1 MRLSKLKSEMTI
13 AKRRLAAL
21 LGATLLL
28 IGTAGCELRQAMY
41 DQEKYEPLEASAFFA
56 DGMSFRSQ
64 VDGTVARG
72 QLMLDEHFYQ
82 GKIQGQLAE
91 TFPAGVVVDRQ
102 LLERGRERYNIF
114 CAPCHGQTG
123 AGNGMIVQR
132 GLKQPLTFH
141 QQRLREVPVGH
152 FYDVITNGF
161 GVMYSYASRISV
173 ADRWAIV
180 AYIKVLQLSQNLEF
194 DQLPAEDQRQL
205 Q

>member
-13 AKRRLAAL
+13 ASRRPVAL
-21 LGATLLL
+21 FGAVLLL

-64 VDGTVARG
+64 VDGTVAQG

-82 GKIQGQLAE
+82 GKIQGQLAA
-91 TFPAGVVVDRQ
+91 TLPMAVDRQ
-102 LLERGRERYNIF
+102 LLERGRERFNIF
-114 CAPCHGQTG
+114 CSPCHDKTG
-123 AGNGMIVQR
+123 SGNGMIVQR
-132 GLKQPLTFH
+132 GLKQPPSYH
-141 QQRLREVPVGH
+141 QERLREVPVGH
-152 FYDVITNGF
+152 FFDVMTNGF
-161 GVMYSYASRISV
+161 GVMYSYASRIPV

>member
-1 MRLSKLKSEMTI
+1 MTI
-13 AKRRLAAL
+13 ARRRPAAL
-21 LGATLLL
+21 LGAALLL

-41 DQEKYEPLEASAFFA
+41 NQEKYEPLEASAFFA

-82 GKIQGQLAE
+82 GTVQGQFAE
-91 TFPAGVVVDRQ
+91 TLPVPVDRP
-102 LLERGRERYNIF
+102 LLARGRERYDIF
-114 CAPCHGQTG
+114 CAPCHDRTG

-132 GLKQPLTFH
+132 GLKQPPSFH
-141 QQRLREVPVGH
+141 QERLREVPVGH
-152 FYDVITNGF
+152 LYDVITNGF
-161 GVMYSYASRISV
+161 GVMYSYASRIPV

-180 AYIKVLQLSQNLEF
+180 AYLKALQLSQNLEL

>member
-13 AKRRLAAL
+13 ASRRPVAL
-21 LGATLLL
+21 FGAVLLL

-64 VDGTVARG
+64 VDGTVAQG
-72 QLMLDEHFYQ
+72 QLRLDEHFYQ

-91 TFPAGVVVDRQ
+91 TLPMAVDRQ
-102 LLERGRERYNIF
+102 LLERGRERFNIF
-114 CAPCHGQTG
+114 CSPCHDKTG
-123 AGNGMIVQR
+123 SGNGMIVQR
-132 GLKQPLTFH
+132 GLKQPPSYH
-141 QQRLREVPVGH
+141 QERLREVPVGH
-152 FYDVITNGF
+152 FFDVMTNGF
-161 GVMYSYASRISV
+161 GVMYSYASRIPV

>member
-13 AKRRLAAL
+13 ASRRLAAL
-21 LGATLLL
+21 LGAALLM

-91 TFPAGVVVDRQ
+91 TLPVAVDRQ
-102 LLERGRERYNIF
+102 LLERGQERYDIF
-114 CAPCHGQTG
+114 CAPCHGRTG

>member
-13 AKRRLAAL
+13 ASRRLAAL
-21 LGATLLL
+21 LGAALLL
-28 IGTAGCELRQAMY
+28 IGAASCELRQAMY
-41 DQEKYEPLEASAFFA
+41 DQEKYEPLEASTFFA

-91 TFPAGVVVDRQ
+91 TLPVAVDRQ
-102 LLERGRERYNIF
+102 LLERGQERYNIF

>member
-21 LGATLLL
+21 LGTALLL

-41 DQEKYEPLEASAFFA
+41 DQEKYEPLEASVFFA

-82 GKIQGQLAE
+82 GRIQGQLAE
-91 TFPAGVVVDRQ
+91 TFPARVAVDRQ
-102 LLERGRERYNIF
+102 LLERGQERYNIF
-114 CAPCHGQTG
+114 CAPCHGRTG

-132 GLKQPLTFH
+132 GLKQPPTFH

-161 GVMYSYASRISV
+161 GVMYSYA
-173 ADRWAIV
+173 
-180 AYIKVLQLSQNLEF
+180 
-194 DQLPAEDQRQL
+194 
-205 Q
+205 

>member
-1 MRLSKLKSEMTI
+1 MRSSKLKSKMTI
-13 AKRRLAAL
+13 ANRRLAAL
-21 LGATLLL
+21 LGVVLLL
-28 IGTAGCELRQAMY
+28 VSTAGCELRQAMY

-56 DGMSFRSQ
+56 DGQSFRSQ

-72 QLMLDEHFYQ
+72 QLMLDDHFYQ
-82 GKIQGQLAE
+82 GKIQGQLAA
-91 TFPAGVVVDRQ
+91 TLPVAVDRP
-102 LLERGRERYNIF
+102 LLARGRARYNIF
-114 CAPCHGQTG
+114 CAPCHDKTG
-123 AGNGMIVQR
+123 EGNGMIVQR
-132 GLKQPLTFH
+132 GLKQPPTFH

>member
-13 AKRRLAAL
+13 ASRRPVAL
-21 LGATLLL
+21 FGAVLLL

-64 VDGTVARG
+64 VDGTVAQG
-72 QLMLDEHFYQ
+72 QLRLDEHFYQ
-82 GKIQGQLAE
+82 GKIQGQLAA
-91 TFPAGVVVDRQ
+91 TLPMAVDRQ
-102 LLERGRERYNIF
+102 LLERGRERFNIF
-114 CAPCHGQTG
+114 CSPCHDKTG
-123 AGNGMIVQR
+123 SGNGMIVQR
-132 GLKQPLTFH
+132 GLKQPPSYH
-141 QQRLREVPVGH
+141 QERLREVPVGH
-152 FYDVITNGF
+152 FFDVMTNGF
-161 GVMYSYASRISV
+161 GVMYSYASRIPV

>member
-21 LGATLLL
+21 LGAALLL

-64 VDGTVARG
+64 VGGTVARG

-91 TFPAGVVVDRQ
+91 TLPVAVDRQ
-102 LLERGRERYNIF
+102 LLERGQERFNIF
-114 CAPCHGQTG
+114 CAPCHGRTG

-132 GLKQPLTFH
+132 GLKQPPSYH
-141 QQRLREVPVGH
+141 QERLREVPVGH
-152 FYDVITNGF
+152 FFDVMTNGF
-161 GVMYSYASRISV
+161 GVMYSYASRVPV
-173 ADRWAIV
+173 ADRWAIA

>member
-13 AKRRLAAL
+13 TSRRSAAL
-21 LGATLLL
+21 LGAVLLL

-64 VDGTVARG
+64 VDGTVAQG
-72 QLMLDEHFYQ
+72 QLRLDEHFYQ

-91 TFPAGVVVDRQ
+91 TLPMVVDRQ
-102 LLERGRERYNIF
+102 LLERGRERFNIF
-114 CAPCHGQTG
+114 CSPCHDKTG
-123 AGNGMIVQR
+123 SGNGMIVQR
-132 GLKQPLTFH
+132 GLKQPPSYH

-152 FYDVITNGF
+152 FFDVMTNGF
-161 GVMYSYASRISV
+161 GVMYSYASRVPV

>member
-13 AKRRLAAL
+13 ASRRLAAL
-21 LGATLLL
+21 LGVVLLL
-28 IGTAGCELRQAMY
+28 IGAAGCELRQAMY

-56 DGMSFRSQ
+56 DGMSFRPQ

-82 GKIQGQLAE
+82 GKMQGQLAE
-91 TFPAGVVVDRQ
+91 TLPVAVDRQ
-102 LLERGRERYNIF
+102 LLERGQERYDIF
-114 CAPCHGQTG
+114 CAPCHGRTG

-132 GLKQPLTFH
+132 GLKQPPTYH

-152 FYDVITNGF
+152 LYDVITNGF
-161 GVMYSYASRISV
+161 GVMYSYAPRISV

>member
-13 AKRRLAAL
+13 ASRRPTAL
-21 LGATLLL
+21 LGAALLL

-82 GKIQGQLAE
+82 GKIQGQLAA
-91 TFPAGVVVDRQ
+91 TLPMVVDRQ
-102 LLERGRERYNIF
+102 LLERGRERFNIF
-114 CAPCHGQTG
+114 CSPCHDKTG
-123 AGNGMIVQR
+123 SGNGMIVQR
-132 GLKQPLTFH
+132 GLKQPPSYH
-141 QQRLREVPVGH
+141 QERLREVPVGH
-152 FYDVITNGF
+152 FFDVMTNGF
-161 GVMYSYASRISV
+161 GVMYSYASRIPV
-173 ADRWAIV
+173 ADRWAIA

>member
-13 AKRRLAAL
+13 ASRRPVTLF
-21 LGATLLL
+21 GAVLLL

-64 VDGTVARG
+64 VDGTVAQG

-91 TFPAGVVVDRQ
+91 TLPMAVDRQ
-102 LLERGRERYNIF
+102 LLERGRERFNIF
-114 CAPCHGQTG
+114 CSPCHDKTG
-123 AGNGMIVQR
+123 SGNGMIVQR
-132 GLKQPLTFH
+132 GLKQPPSYH
-141 QQRLREVPVGH
+141 QERLREVPVGH
-152 FYDVITNGF
+152 FFDVMTNGF
-161 GVMYSYASRISV
+161 GVMYSYASRIPV

>member
-1 MRLSKLKSEMTI
+1 MRLSKLKSEMII
-13 AKRRLAAL
+13 ASRRPAAL
-21 LGATLLL
+21 LGAALLL

-91 TFPAGVVVDRQ
+91 TLPVAVDRQ
-102 LLERGRERYNIF
+102 LLERGQERYNIF
-114 CAPCHGQTG
+114 CAPCHDQTG

-132 GLKQPLTFH
+132 GIKQPLTFH

>member
-1 MRLSKLKSEMTI
+1 MTI
-13 AKRRLAAL
+13 AKRRLTTL
-21 LGATLLL
+21 LGAALLL
-28 IGTAGCELRQAMY
+28 IGAAGCELRQAMY

-56 DGMSFRSQ
+56 DGMSFRAQ

-91 TFPAGVVVDRQ
+91 TLPVAVDRQ
-102 LLERGRERYNIF
+102 LLERGRERFNIF
-114 CAPCHGQTG
+114 CAPCHGRTG

-132 GLKQPLTFH
+132 GLKQPPSYH
-141 QQRLREVPVGH
+141 QERLREVPVGH
-152 FYDVITNGF
+152 FFDVMTNGF
-161 GVMYSYASRISV
+161 GVMYSYASRVPV
-173 ADRWAIV
+173 ADRWAIA

-194 DQLPAEDQRQL
+194 DQLPTEDQRQL

>member
-21 LGATLLL
+21 LGAALLL
-28 IGTAGCELRQAMY
+28 IGAAGCELRQAMY

-56 DGMSFRSQ
+56 DGMSFRAQ

-91 TFPAGVVVDRQ
+91 TLPVAVDRQ
-102 LLERGRERYNIF
+102 LLERGQERYNIF
-114 CAPCHGQTG
+114 CAPCHDQTG

-152 FYDVITNGF
+152 FYDVMTNGF

>member
-1 MRLSKLKSEMTI
+1 MTI
-13 AKRRLAAL
+13 ARRPAAL
-21 LGATLLL
+21 LGAVLLL

-41 DQEKYEPLEASAFFA
+41 DQEKYEPLEASVFFA
-56 DGMSFRSQ
+56 DGQSFRPQ
-64 VDGTVARG
+64 VDGTVAQG

-82 GKIQGQLAE
+82 GKIHGQLAE
-91 TFPAGVVVDRQ
+91 TLPVAVDRQ

-114 CAPCHGQTG
+114 CAPCHDQTG

-132 GLKQPLTFH
+132 GLKQPPSYH

-161 GVMYSYASRISV
+161 GVMYSYASSIPV

>member
-13 AKRRLAAL
+13 ASRRPVTL
-21 LGATLLL
+21 LGAVLLL

-64 VDGTVARG
+64 VDGTVAQG

-91 TFPAGVVVDRQ
+91 TLPMAVDRQ
-102 LLERGRERYNIF
+102 LLERGRERFNIF
-114 CAPCHGQTG
+114 CSPCHDKTG
-123 AGNGMIVQR
+123 SGNGMIVQR
-132 GLKQPLTFH
+132 GLKQPPSYH
-141 QQRLREVPVGH
+141 QERLREVPVGH
-152 FYDVITNGF
+152 FFDVMTNGF
-161 GVMYSYASRISV
+161 GVMYSYASRIPV

>member
-1 MRLSKLKSEMTI
+1 MRLSKLKSEMTS
-13 AKRRLAAL
+13 ASRRPVTLF
-21 LGATLLL
+21 GAVLLL

-64 VDGTVARG
+64 VDGTVAQG
-72 QLMLDEHFYQ
+72 QLRLDEHFYQ

-91 TFPAGVVVDRQ
+91 TLPMAVDRQ
-102 LLERGRERYNIF
+102 LLERGRERFNIF
-114 CAPCHGQTG
+114 CSPCHDKTG
-123 AGNGMIVQR
+123 SGNGMIVQR
-132 GLKQPLTFH
+132 GLKQPPSYH
-141 QQRLREVPVGH
+141 QERLREVPVGH
-152 FYDVITNGF
+152 FFDVMTNGF
-161 GVMYSYASRISV
+161 GVMYSYASRIPV